1 MPRRKD
7 GKETAA
13 RASAAE
19 KAYRYNRLFQV
30 IRNGG
35 TTHDCI
41 RFAVNTW
48 GISETTARK
57 YIPEV
62 RALVRKDFELDRA
75 QFAAELMQQA
85 SSIQMEARRTG
96 NLAVALGA
104 VNALAKLAAIL

>member
-1 MPRRKD
+1 MPKRKD
-7 GKETAA
+7 GKENAA

-19 KAYRYNRLFQV
+19 KAYRYNRLFQL

-35 TTHDCI
+35 TAHDCV

-48 GISETTARK
+48 GISEHTARK

-62 RALVRKDFELDRA
+62 RALVKKDFEVDRA
-75 QFAAELMQQA
+75 QFAAELMAQA
-85 SSIQMEARRTG
+85 SSIQMEARRSG

-104 VNALAKLAAIL
+104 VNALAKLADL